1 MLAKKTPT
9 GLHDWIWTAAFG
21 LLPQAQHTD
30 RIIDFCKVKFSDDQI
45 MYPSSQNGYS
55 IFADLL
61 QKHVTFCDSESVS
74 LSDKTDI
81 AFHHQAIYTN
91 KIGDCLFIYLFVYLS
106 ICSAIGGQTARP
118 KRLKF
123 GG

>member
-1 MLAKKTPT
+1 MLE
-9 GLHDWIWTAAFG
+9 LRDWIDQVLNLYETFM
-21 LLPQAQHTD
+21 LLGQEISRLPT
-30 RIIDFCKVKFSDDQI
+30 
-45 MYPSSQNGYS
+45 
-55 IFADLL
+55 
-61 QKHVTFCDSESVS
+61 QKTYQSN
-74 LSDKTDI
+74 
-81 AFHHQAIYTN
+81 IYTN

>member
-1 MLAKKTPT
+1 MFFLGEGATKGETGKLAKGRGRRRGKRR
-9 GLHDWIWTAAFG
+9 G
-21 LLPQAQHTD
+21 
-30 RIIDFCKVKFSDDQI
+30 DFFL
-45 MYPSSQNGYS
+45 GGRGG
-55 IFADLL
+55 IF
-61 QKHVTFCDSESVS
+61 
-74 LSDKTDI
+74 
-81 AFHHQAIYTN
+81 AIYTN